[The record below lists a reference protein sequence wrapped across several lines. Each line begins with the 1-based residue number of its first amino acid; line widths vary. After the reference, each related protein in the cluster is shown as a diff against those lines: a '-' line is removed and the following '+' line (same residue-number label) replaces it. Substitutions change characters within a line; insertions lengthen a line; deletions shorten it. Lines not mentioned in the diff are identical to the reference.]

1 MTAPGPAE
9 EEGALTVFL
18 VAGEPS
24 GDQLGFKLMRALRAA
39 SPRPVRFAGV
49 GGPRMEAEG
58 LASLFPM
65 ADIAVNGILP
75 VVRRLPTLLARI
87 RDTARAA
94 VAARPDVLVIIDSPD
109 FTHRVARLVRRALPG
124 LPVLDYVSPTVWA
137 WRTGRAR
144 AMRAYVDHVLAL
156 LPFEPEAHRRLG
168 GPPCTYVG
176 HPLVERLAELRPS
189 PAEAARRDA
198 DPPVLLVLPGSR
210 RAEIHR
216 LMADFGAA
224 LGRVAE
230 ALGPVE
236 VVLPAVDHL
245 AAEIEARAASWPVR
259 PRLVRGEE
267 AKLDAFRRARAAL
280 AASGTVT
287 LELALARVPT
297 VVAYRVSA
305 LEMQL
310 RFLVKVPSIVLP
322 NLITGDASVP
332 EFIGPACTPEALAGA
347 LLPLVR
353 GGPARDAQLAAQA
366 RLDGL
371 VRPEGAP
378 APSAAAAALVLHH
391 ARG

>member
-1 MTAPGPAE
+1 MAWSD
-9 EEGALTVFL
+9 GALTVFL
-18 VAGEPS
+18 VAGEPA
-24 GDQLGFKLMRALRAA
+24 GDQLGFKLMRALVAA

-58 LASLFPM
+58 LRSLFPM

-75 VVRRLPTLLARI
+75 VVRRLPGLLARI
-87 RDTARAA
+87 RETARA
-94 VAARPDVLVIIDSPD
+94 VVEARPDVLVIIDSPD
-109 FTHRVARLVRRALPG
+109 FTHRVARRARRALPH
-124 LPVLDYVSPTVWA
+124 LPVVDYVSPTVWA

-168 GPPCTYVG
+168 GPACTYVG
-176 HPLVERLAELRPS
+176 HPLVERLGELRPS
-189 PAEAARRDA
+189 GAEAARRDRA
-198 DPPVLLVLPGSR
+198 PPVVLVLPGSR
-210 RAEIHR
+210 RSEIRR

-230 ALGPVE
+230 ALGHMD

-245 AAEIEARAASWPVR
+245 ADEIEARAAAWPVR
-259 PRLVRGEE
+259 ARIVRGEE
-267 AKLDAFRRARAAL
+267 AKLAAFRQARAAL

-297 VVAYRVSA
+297 VVGYRVSA

-353 GGPARDAQLAAQA
+353 GGAARDAQLAAQA

-371 VRPEGAP
+371 VRPGGP
-378 APSAAAAALVLHH
+378 RVPSEAAAALVLSQ
-391 ARG
+391 ARS